1 MFFGGCA
8 WKLKPVSQP
17 RFGQDV
23 AGMRWVILNFLS
35 KLVYHSAKVFRF
47 LISRVVQSCVQNEK
61 RVENIQR

>member
-1 MFFGGCA
+1 
-8 WKLKPVSQP
+8 
-17 RFGQDV
+17 
-23 AGMRWVILNFLS
+23 MRWVILNFLS